1 MPTAKAPP
9 ARRRRKPTPPPPAPP
24 PERLVLTVPETA
36 ALLGCSEVTVWR
48 LLSRGRLKRVKM
60 GTSTRIN
67 RAAVEAYAAEGDEAK
82 K

>member
-1 MPTAKAPP
+1 MPTVKTPP
-9 ARRRRKPTPPPPAPP
+9 ARRRRKPTPPPPPP

-48 LLSRGRLKRVKM
+48 LLSRGRLKRVRI

-67 RAAVEAYAAEGDEAK
+67 RAAVEAYAATGDGAK